1 VTEALPNFSL
11 TGKVTTGLVSVITLL
26 GLLIIGVVYQFTSGA
41 LRDQFDQRA
50 LAIATNLSDAAVAH
64 VVRKNVL
71 ELAGL
76 VRNYALLQG
85 VEYAFIEDGKGEI
98 IAHTLVTFPP
108 ELKETVSAQ
117 ARLHPQ
123 SRALRFGG
131 KIVYETSVPILGGQV
146 GAAHLGIRGD
156 FVEGEIRRT
165 LFPMIVV
172 IAVILLTGIVIS
184 AVLVGL
190 MTRPIRRL
198 GHVADTMSKGDLD
211 TPVSVGIESHDE
223 IGDLAR
229 SLERMRSSLKAAMS
243 RFTDG

>member
-1 VTEALPNFSL
+1 
-11 TGKVTTGLVSVITLL
+11 VITLL

-50 LAIATNLSDAAVAH
+50 LAIATNLSDAAAAH

-98 IAHTLVTFPP
+98 IAHTLGTFPP
-108 ELKETVSAQ
+108 ELKEAVSAQ

-156 FVEGEIRRT
+156 FVEGEIRHT
-165 LFPMIVV
+165 LFPMMVI
-172 IAVILLTGIVIS
+172 IAVILLAGIVIS

-198 GHVADTMSKGDLD
+198 GHMADTMSRGDLD